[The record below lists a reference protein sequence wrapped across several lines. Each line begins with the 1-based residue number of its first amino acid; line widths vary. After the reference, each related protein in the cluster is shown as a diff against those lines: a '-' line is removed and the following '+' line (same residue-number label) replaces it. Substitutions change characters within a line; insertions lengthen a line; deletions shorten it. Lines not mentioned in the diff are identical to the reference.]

1 MLERKNVQ
9 DLELDEGGILQV
21 DGKTKGVYR
30 DLDNQCHVDAMSS
43 TWAVRTSV
51 VQWNGIVPS
60 DPWHGSRFDAKGN
73 VLEAPATKSLSY
85 SKREDL

>member
-43 TWAVRTSV
+43 T
-51 VQWNGIVPS
+51 
-60 DPWHGSRFDAKGN
+60 
-73 VLEAPATKSLSY
+73 
-85 SKREDL
+85 